1 MAHQSNDVEF
11 YISETEQITVPHG
24 AAGYS
29 CGGLNSLG
37 IGFSTPWLGSRHSN
51 DLRES
56 PGMVL
61 MTMGRNNGS
70 NFVVT
75 DESFESTGFGSCVH
89 EDGGP
94 GSGMDEV
101 GIIVHGAYRDFDEV
115 NVIVNLDE
123 GGF

>member
-1 MAHQSNDVEF
+1 MAYQSNDVEF
-11 YISETEQITVPHG
+11 YVSETEQITVPRG

-37 IGFSTPWLGSRHSN
+37 VGFSTPRLGSRHSN
-51 DLRES
+51 DLREG

-70 NFVVT
+70 DFIVT
-75 DESFESTGFGSCVH
+75 DEGFESTGFGSCVH

-94 GSGMDEV
+94 RSGMDEV

>member
-1 MAHQSNDVEF
+1 MAYQSNDVEF
-11 YISETEQITVPHG
+11 YVSETEQITVPHG

-37 IGFSTPWLGSRHSN
+37 VGFSTPRLGSRHSN
-51 DLRES
+51 DLREG

-70 NFVVT
+70 DFIVT
-75 DESFESTGFGSCVH
+75 DEGFESTGFGSCVH

-94 GSGMDEV
+94 RSGMDKV
-101 GIIVHGAYRDFDEV
+101 DIIVHGAYRDFDEV

>member
-1 MAHQSNDVEF
+1 MAYQSNDVEF
-11 YISETEQITVPHG
+11 YVSETKQITVPHG

-37 IGFSTPWLGSRHSN
+37 VGFSTPRLGSRHSN
-51 DLRES
+51 DLREG

-70 NFVVT
+70 DFIVT
-75 DESFESTGFGSCVH
+75 DEGFESTGFGSCVH

-94 GSGMDEV
+94 RSGMDEV